1 MKYLFLIQVMM
12 FNTMNIHFN
21 TCLLLVQPMK
31 NHPDITENV
40 LTGTSRIKSSKQTSI
55 LVQTILG
62 ICQACICLQT
72 EVFVK
77 LLLYFYR
84 KKVVGFMRKVYVYFS
99 LTCA

>member
-1 MKYLFLIQVMM
+1 M

-72 EVFVK
+72 KVFDK

-84 KKVVGFMRKVYVYFS
+84 KKVVVS
-99 LTCA
+99 CAKFTYILVLLALEIGTE